1 MFFSGAVL
9 RHMWELHSMVAD
21 NLNWLVGNKVEQ
33 VGYYN
38 KIVFS
43 FPVNPSFIFEF
54 FVSLGKK
61 VLYATSS
68 L

>member
-9 RHMWELHSMVAD
+9 RHMWELHSMAAD
-21 NLNWLVGNKVEQ
+21 NLNWLVDNKVEQ

-43 FPVNPSFIFEF
+43 FLVNPSFIF
-54 FVSLGKK
+54 
-61 VLYATSS
+61 
-68 L
+68 